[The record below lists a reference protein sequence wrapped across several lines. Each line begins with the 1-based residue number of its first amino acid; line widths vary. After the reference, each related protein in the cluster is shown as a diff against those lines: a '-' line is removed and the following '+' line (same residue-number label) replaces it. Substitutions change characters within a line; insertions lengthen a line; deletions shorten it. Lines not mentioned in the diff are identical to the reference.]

1 MMKMLSLLVLVFATC
16 ALNAQELV
24 PATSED
30 IQEFDRQIVKKAKT
44 DRPANFGS
52 EVSAEARKLKDQ
64 NQDSKNEFGQWVS
77 SQRKKSDQGQP
88 SASGSPG
95 NGNGNGNGNAY
106 GNANNPSSNRG
117 KKPNKNK

>member
-1 MMKMLSLLVLVFATC
+1 MSKKILLLVLVFAAN
-16 ALNAQELV
+16 ALSAQELV

-44 DRPANFGS
+44 DRPSNFGS

-64 NQDSKNEFGQWVS
+64 NQDTRNEFGQWVS

-88 SASGSPG
+88 SASGSAG
-95 NGNGNGNGNAY
+95 NGNGKGNAY
-106 GNANNPSSNRG
+106 GNANNPAGNRG
-117 KKPNKNK
+117 KKPDKKK